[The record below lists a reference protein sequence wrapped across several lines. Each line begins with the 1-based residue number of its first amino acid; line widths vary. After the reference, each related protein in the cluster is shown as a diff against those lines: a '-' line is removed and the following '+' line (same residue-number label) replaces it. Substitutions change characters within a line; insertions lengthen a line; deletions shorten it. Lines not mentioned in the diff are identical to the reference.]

1 MDAPHGLRTSRAGVV
16 AACVV
21 VEKRRRKVSLFR
33 NGVVSKRNT
42 IALGRNPVGGKPFEG
57 DGKTPEG
64 TGVVPGRR
72 SDSAFHLALR
82 VFYPSPVDRAAAA
95 QARGRAPGGDIMI
108 HGIRNGPGFLGSLHR
123 VYD

>member
-64 TGVVPGRR
+64 TCVVPGRR

-82 VFYPSPVDRAAAA
+82 VFYPSPLDRAATH
-95 QARGRAPGGDIMI
+95 ARGRAPGGDIMI